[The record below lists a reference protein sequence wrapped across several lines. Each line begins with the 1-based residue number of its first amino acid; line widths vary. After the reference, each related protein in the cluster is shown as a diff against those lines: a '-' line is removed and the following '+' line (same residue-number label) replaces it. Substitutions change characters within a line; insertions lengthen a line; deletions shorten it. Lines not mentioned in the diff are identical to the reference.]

1 MSIYV
6 EGFELPNYNEKMFK
20 GDPMGYIC
28 YLYVNSDGTADLEI
42 KGKDYPVKNVPAP
55 HGRLLDEN
63 DVCNYITNRID
74 KFDCDTERDHAL
86 MNVIADEITEDYHVP
101 TAIEAENMY
110 SENKNTDKE

>member
-55 HGRLLDEN
+55 HGRL
-63 DVCNYITNRID
+63 ID
-74 KFDCDTERDHAL
+74 ADKLSISILKAMNNGRFDSVIGMIDTA
-86 MNVIADEITEDYHVP
+86 P
-101 TAIEAENMY
+101 TIIEAEEAN
-110 SENKNTDKE
+110 DKT